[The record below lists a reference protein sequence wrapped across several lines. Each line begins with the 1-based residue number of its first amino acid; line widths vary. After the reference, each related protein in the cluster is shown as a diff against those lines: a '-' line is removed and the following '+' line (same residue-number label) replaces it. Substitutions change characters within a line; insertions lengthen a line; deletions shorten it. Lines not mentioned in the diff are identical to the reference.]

1 MTVKYRPK
9 GVCSYEMIVSAE
21 DGVITDAKIIGGCNG
36 NTQGVC
42 RLIEG
47 MNVSDAISRLR
58 GIKCGNKETS
68 CPDQLSI
75 ALQHL
80 ADSEKDDVIPQ

>member
-9 GVCSYEMIVSAE
+9 GVCSYEMVVSAE
-21 DGVITDAKIIGGCNG
+21 DGIITDAKILGGCGG

-47 MNVSDAISRLR
+47 MKVEDAISRLR
-58 GIKCGNKETS
+58 GIKCGSKMTS
-68 CPDQLSI
+68 CPDQLSF
-75 ALQHL
+75 ALQRL
-80 ADSEKDDVIPQ
+80 ADSDDSESSRI